1 MLSIFSYA
9 CCLSVCFLW
18 RNVYLV
24 LMPIFLIGLFF
35 AVIMVVVELYEL
47 FVYFGN

>member
-9 CCLSVCFLW
+9 YWPSVFFLW
-18 RNVYLV
+18 RNVYLGV
-24 LMPIFLIGLFF
+24 LPIFQLGCFF
-35 AVIMVVVELYEL
+35 VELYEL